1 MHASDNSF
9 PSDEEVASWHR
20 WPISC
25 LNSSSVS
32 PPKRRCPSEA
42 GDSLPGPGP
51 VPCSRTQGQW
61 LDRERLRSKT
71 EDPDSPMHP
80 EHQEIAEWMGETF
93 DPTVFSA
100 ETVNR
105 MLAPPTK
112 APKQLRR

>member
-1 MHASDNSF
+1 
-9 PSDEEVASWHR
+9 
-20 WPISC
+20 
-25 LNSSSVS
+25 
-32 PPKRRCPSEA
+32 
-42 GDSLPGPGP
+42 
-51 VPCSRTQGQW
+51 
-61 LDRERLRSKT
+61 
-71 EDPDSPMHP
+71 MHP